1 MLKITKIKRKIMNSI
16 KIKLSLIA
24 NLIAI
29 FALIVLGIVSFYF
42 TKTSLYEST
51 LKNQTDLLK
60 VTQSTVEDFRS
71 TNQSFTR
78 ALEKD
83 IANLPYQSL
92 ITEENII
99 NNVGPILKYY
109 RHSINA
115 LNVYLG
121 LNNGKV
127 LLSQKSNDAKMP
139 ELRDDLDIKT
149 KDWYQEALKTN
160 DIFVTPAYLDT
171 ILKQYVITYSKAIY
185 KDGKI
190 IGVLGVDIP
199 LEDLQNSV
207 ANTPGNTFLFDQK
220 NKIFAATNKELL
232 NPSIDHSPVLNAYKT
247 HGDYN
252 FFTYGLDGKE
262 RLGTCTKVFA
272 YTACITESADIINKP
287 IFKAAYI
294 QVIALIVMISIS
306 IILLYFIV
314 SKYLSPLAAIQTG
327 LTSFFD
333 FINHKTKNVSTIE
346 VKSNDEFGQIS
357 NAINENILATK
368 RGLEQDNQAVKES
381 VQTVSVVEGGN
392 LTARIT
398 ANPRNPQLIELK
410 NVLNKLLDVL
420 QARVGSDM
428 NAIHKIFE
436 EYKSLDFRNKL
447 ENASGSVEL
456 TTNALGDEIVKML
469 KQSSD
474 FANALANESGKL
486 QTAVQSL
493 TTSSNSQAQSL
504 EETAAA
510 LEEITSS
517 MQNVSV
523 KTSDVITQ
531 SEEIKNVTGIIGDI
545 ADQINLLALNAAIE
559 AARAGEHGRGFAV
572 VADEVRKLAE
582 RTQKSLSEIEA
593 NTNLL
598 VQSINDMAESIKE
611 QTAGITQINDSVAQI
626 DQTTKDNVEIAN
638 ESAIISSTV
647 SDIANNILEDVKKKR
662 F

>member
-287 IFKAAYI
+287 IHKAAFI
-294 QVIALIVMISIS
+294 QAIVVIIVVVFSV
-306 IILLYFIV
+306 ILLYFIV

-333 FINHKTKNVSTIE
+333 FINYKTKNVSTIE

-381 VQTVSVVEGGN
+381 VQTVSVVESGN

>member
-1 MLKITKIKRKIMNSI
+1 
-16 KIKLSLIA
+16 
-24 NLIAI
+24 
-29 FALIVLGIVSFYF
+29 FALSILSIISFYF
-42 TKTSLYEST
+42 TKDSLYQST
-51 LKNQTDLLK
+51 LYTETELLK
-60 VTQSTVEDFRS
+60 ATQISIEDFRS
-71 TNQSFTR
+71 RNISLLNT
-78 ALEKD
+78 LEKD
-83 IANLPYQSL
+83 ILKLPYEALNSQD
-92 ITEENII
+92 NIV
-99 NNVGPILKYY
+99 NNVGAILKYY
-109 RHSINA
+109 RNSGNLLA
-115 LNVYLG
+115 VYIG
-121 LNNGKV
+121 LDNGENIMSSDLSEKKNTNITINGKANNYNATTREWY
-127 LLSQKSNDAKMP
+127 KEARNSNQ
-139 ELRDDLDIKT
+139 I
-149 KDWYQEALKTN
+149 Y
-160 DIFVTPAYLDT
+160 ITPAYIDA
-171 ILKQYVITYSKAIY
+171 ISNEYCITYSKALY
-185 KDGKI
+185 KDGKF
-190 IGVLGVDIP
+190 IGVLGIDI
-199 LEDLQNSV
+199 LLTSLQDQI
-207 ANTPGNTFLFDQK
+207 ARTPGNTFVFDNK
-220 NKIFAATNKELL
+220 DKIFAATNEALL
-232 NPSIDHSPVLNAYKT
+232 DPSVDHSPVLNAYKA
-247 HGDYN
+247 HGDNN
-252 FFTYGLDGKE
+252 FFSYKLNNEE
-262 RLGTCTKVFA
+262 RLGACTKVFA

-333 FINHKTKNVSTIE
+333 FINYKTKNVSTIE

-647 SDIANNILEDVKKKR
+647 SDIANNILED
-662 F
+662 